1 MKRMSRFSLVCV
13 TAGLLC
19 SAAFLAPAFS
29 ADGASDK
36 KTAIPN
42 FNPDGQTAWSTNRLD
57 HDDFMPPP
65 SGPGPVTFDPAHPY
79 VPNQGGQP
87 TYRVSDLT
95 NPILKD
101 WVKEQM
107 KKTNDEVLAGGVP
120 FIARER
126 CWPIGVPG
134 FVIWN
139 RGQPLHI
146 IQTPTK
152 VLMINELY
160 AITRHIYLD
169 VPHSKNPKPS
179 WWGESVGHYEGD
191 TLVVDTIGMNTRT
204 FVDNYRTPHTEQ
216 LHVIERF
223 KLVDGGK
230 LLHVDLL
237 VDDPGAFNMPWRA
250 VQEWRRLEK
259 TPFIEDLCEPNNDFF
274 FGYNV
279 APLPHADQPDF

>member
-1 MKRMSRFSLVCV
+1 MAKFLASV
-13 TAGLLC
+13 TAALLC
-19 SAAFLAPAFS
+19 SGALLSALA
-29 ADGASDK
+29 ADGTSSEGR
-36 KTAIPN
+36 AIPN
-42 FNPDGQTAWSTNRLD
+42 FNPDGLTAWTTNRPD

-79 VPNQGGQP
+79 VPNQSGQP
-87 TYRVSDLT
+87 TYRVADLT

-107 KKTNDEVLAGGVP
+107 KKANDDVLAGKVP

-191 TLVVDTIGMNTRT
+191 TLVVDTIGMDTRT

-223 KLVDGGK
+223 KMMDEGK
-230 LLHVDLL
+230 LLHVDVL

-250 VQEWRRLEK
+250 VQEWRRINP
-259 TPFIEDLCEPNNDFF
+259 TPFIEDLCEPNNTFF

-279 APLPHADQPDF
+279 APMPQADKPDF

>member
-1 MKRMSRFSLVCV
+1 
-13 TAGLLC
+13 
-19 SAAFLAPAFS
+19 
-29 ADGASDK
+29 
-36 KTAIPN
+36 
-42 FNPDGQTAWSTNRLD
+42 
-57 HDDFMPPP
+57 
-65 SGPGPVTFDPAHPY
+65 
-79 VPNQGGQP
+79 
-87 TYRVSDLT
+87 
-95 NPILKD
+95 
-101 WVKEQM
+101 M
-107 KKTNDEVLAGGVP
+107 KKANDEVLAGKVP

-191 TLVVDTIGMNTRT
+191 TLVADTIGMNTRT

-223 KLVDGGK
+223 KMMNEGK
-230 LLHVDLL
+230 LLHVDVL

-250 VQEWRRLEK
+250 VQEWRRINP
-259 TPFIEDLCEPNNDFF
+259 TPFIEDLCEPNNTFF

-279 APLPHADQPDF
+279 APLPQADKPDF